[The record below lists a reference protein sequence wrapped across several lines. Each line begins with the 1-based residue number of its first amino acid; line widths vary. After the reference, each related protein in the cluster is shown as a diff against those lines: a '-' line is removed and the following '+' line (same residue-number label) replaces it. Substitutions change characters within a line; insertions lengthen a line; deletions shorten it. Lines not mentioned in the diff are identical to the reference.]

1 MGQDVAE
8 PTRAYQRVY
17 ALLKEQ
23 IQQGEF
29 PVGSRLPPERL
40 LAARLGVSRNTLR
53 QALRLLREEGL
64 VEPAQGSGVYVR
76 DQGESP
82 PRVKTVAVLLA
93 DLLTPLHQHFVHTL
107 TMTGQA
113 KGWVTTIGLH
123 RDSDH
128 EAVSALTR
136 LLHLGPDIVV
146 VEPTRNLTLPLL
158 EHLDSRGTPRIFVI
172 RDHPDLL
179 CDKVVVNNFQ
189 VGSVATRLLIQYGCT
204 APIFVAPLDYLTA
217 WDRLAGY
224 RHALLDAGLPFRPEN
239 VLDASRGPLSPP
251 DFGAQ
256 LVDGLVAAGSR
267 FDGVVAFNDTFAR
280 KIIDGLQQRG
290 LRVPDDVAVVGV
302 DDLPCALEGEVPITT
317 ITFDG
322 AGAARQILELIGQRL
337 TVGDRYPTKGTVG
350 LCVVPRA
357 SCPVADMAEVA
368 AAASASGPLTERK
381 ESPDS

>member
-1 MGQDVAE
+1 MAPLGHQPRRRVGQDVAE

-64 VEPAQGSGVYVR
+64 VEPAQGSGIYVR

-158 EHLDSRGTPRIFVI
+158 DHLDSRGI
-172 RDHPDLL
+172 
-179 CDKVVVNNFQ
+179 
-189 VGSVATRLLIQYGCT
+189 
-204 APIFVAPLDYLTA
+204 
-217 WDRLAGY
+217 
-224 RHALLDAGLPFRPEN
+224 
-239 VLDASRGPLSPP
+239 
-251 DFGAQ
+251 
-256 LVDGLVAAGSR
+256 
-267 FDGVVAFNDTFAR
+267 
-280 KIIDGLQQRG
+280 
-290 LRVPDDVAVVGV
+290 
-302 DDLPCALEGEVPITT
+302 
-317 ITFDG
+317 
-322 AGAARQILELIGQRL
+322 
-337 TVGDRYPTKGTVG
+337 
-350 LCVVPRA
+350 
-357 SCPVADMAEVA
+357 PV
-368 AAASASGPLTERK
+368 S
-381 ESPDS
+381 